1 MSILKVTQPNGIVRE
16 ATPDEENAFIEQV
29 GADHPL
35 SKQILNAREA
45 DAKPPV
51 RKPAAGS
58 TKGASSRGGGKKPEA
73 KESDES

>member
-16 ATPDEENAFIEQV
+16 ATPDEEDAFIEQV

-45 DAKPPV
+45 AAKPPA
-51 RKPAAGS
+51 RKPAAGKS

-73 KESDES
+73 KESDA